1 VGIWDW
7 RAKKEPRTV
16 PPPPAVKSPAG
27 DRRESVRF
35 PADLK
40 VVFQPISL
48 VPLMQLPARVRDVS
62 TTGIGLLC
70 ATPVPPGTFVVI
82 DFKQPNRTSAPKLV
96 ARIVRL
102 VPMNETIWLL
112 GCNFSKELSQAD
124 LQALL
129 A

>member
-1 VGIWDW
+1 
-7 RAKKEPRTV
+7 
-16 PPPPAVKSPAG
+16 
-27 DRRESVRF
+27 VRF

-40 VVFQPISL
+40 VVFQPVSL
-48 VPLMQLPARVRDVS
+48 IPLMQLSARVRDVS
-62 TTGIGLLC
+62 ATGIGLLC
-70 ATPVPPGTFVVI
+70 ATPVAPGTFVVV
-82 DFKQPNRTSAPKLV
+82 DFKQSNRGAGTKLV

-112 GCNFSKELSQAD
+112 GCHFSKELSQAE